1 MNVQE
6 KLDYIDREYLSQ
18 YDYQKVDSRIHMA
31 IDYQG
36 PKKETY
42 SYSLSEA
49 EELTDKTFLSYNV
62 VMGTSLDPELYMAMQ
77 LLQSVLFDVPGAPVK
92 EALIRAGIGMDIESS
107 YDTSIQQPIF
117 SVIAH
122 NANEEELDRFV
133 EIIDQTLTDI
143 SEHGI
148 DKKALQGAI
157 NHMEFQLREADYGRY
172 PKGLMY
178 GLMSFDS
185 WLYDEHSP
193 FIHIKVEE
201 TLGFMKRG
209 VENGYFERLIRNYFL
224 DNPHKSYV
232 VFKPE
237 YGLNEK
243 KEAETRKKLAEYK
256 ASLTN
261 VEIDK
266 VIRDTKNLKEYQAE
280 PSSEEDLRKIP
291 LLEIEDIEPK
301 IQAQQNVVRDLMGIP
316 TIVHP
321 FDTNGIV
328 YLNLC
333 FKLNKMDPELLPYVN
348 LLSYLLGKINTD
360 KYSYNELVNEIR
372 LKSGSINSALEIR
385 RSVEPDEY
393 LPTFNVRAK
402 MLYSQVEDTFR
413 LLEEMLLHSKLEETD
428 RLRELIAEAKTG
440 MKPELLSRGHVTASR
455 RAASYIA
462 KDSYIAEQVKGVPAY
477 EFLADLDGNFDAK
490 KDELVSR
497 LKQVLEEILHKET
510 LVISYT
516 GDQDVQETIG
526 MNVALFSVYLST

>member
-1 MNVQE
+1 MKRVGAYDLLQQEEIPELKATGYIYRHTKTKAKVVVISNEDTNKVFTIGFRTPPNDDTGVPHIMEHSVLCGSKKYPAKDPFVELAKGSLNTFLNAMTYSDKTVYPIASYNDKDFQNLMDVYLDAVFHPNIYRREEIMRQEGWHYELEDKDGELQYNGVVYNEMKGVYSDPGQQLARIIQMSLLPKTTYACESGGDPEKIPELTYEQFLDFHRKYYHPSNSYIYLYGDMNVQE

-18 YDYQKVDSRIHMA
+18 YEYQKVDSRIHMA

-49 EELTDKTFLSYNV
+49 EELADKTFLSYNV

-143 SEHGI
+143 SERGI

-201 TLGFMKRG
+201 TLEFMKRG
-209 VENGYFERLIRNYFL
+209 VENGYFERLIQSYFL
-224 DNPHKSYV
+224 NNQHKSYV

-243 KEAETRKKLAEYK
+243 KE
-256 ASLTN
+256 
-261 VEIDK
+261 
-266 VIRDTKNLKEYQAE
+266 
-280 PSSEEDLRKIP
+280 
-291 LLEIEDIEPK
+291 
-301 IQAQQNVVRDLMGIP
+301 
-316 TIVHP
+316 
-321 FDTNGIV
+321 
-328 YLNLC
+328 
-333 FKLNKMDPELLPYVN
+333 
-348 LLSYLLGKINTD
+348 
-360 KYSYNELVNEIR
+360 
-372 LKSGSINSALEIR
+372 
-385 RSVEPDEY
+385 
-393 LPTFNVRAK
+393 
-402 MLYSQVEDTFR
+402 
-413 LLEEMLLHSKLEETD
+413 EET
-428 RLRELIAEAKTG
+428 
-440 MKPELLSRGHVTASR
+440 
-455 RAASYIA
+455 
-462 KDSYIAEQVKGVPAY
+462 
-477 EFLADLDGNFDAK
+477 
-490 KDELVSR
+490 
-497 LKQVLEEILHKET
+497 
-510 LVISYT
+510 
-516 GDQDVQETIG
+516 
-526 MNVALFSVYLST
+526 